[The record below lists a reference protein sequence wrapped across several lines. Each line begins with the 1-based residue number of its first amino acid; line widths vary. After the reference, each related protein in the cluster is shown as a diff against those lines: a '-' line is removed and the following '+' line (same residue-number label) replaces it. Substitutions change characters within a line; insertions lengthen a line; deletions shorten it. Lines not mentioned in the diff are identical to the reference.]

1 VPWVTPQPM
10 AHVQPVQLVR
20 ALGGGPSPHT
30 MGLHHMHRTAPPRPA
45 HASRSVPIAGGEIEV
60 TLLCA
65 GGAGHAAGCGRGS
78 LCALCPPRPFGCVP
92 GQLRTSPN
100 RPAHA
105 LRSASIAGGEI
116 ELALLCAEG
125 QGMLPTPGRACRE
138 RCARRAARVP
148 SWTEPCPCVSLCRR
162 VVDLH
167 ERVRTS
173 TLAPTLTRAS
183 TLTLP
188 PLTP

>member
-1 VPWVTPQPM
+1 M
-10 AHVQPVQLVR
+10 R
-20 ALGGGPSPHT
+20 
-30 MGLHHMHRTAPPRPA
+30 R
-45 HASRSVPIAGGEIEV
+45 
-60 TLLCA
+60 
-65 GGAGHAAGCGRGS
+65 GAGHAAGCGRGS

-173 TLAPTLTRAS
+173 TLAPTLTPAPTYPS
-183 TLTLP
+183 PGSSKFPLLLGDGQKMTTLSPVQLIKGSWTVKVTVVDDFKAEVP
-188 PLTP
+188 

>member
-1 VPWVTPQPM
+1 M
-10 AHVQPVQLVR
+10 R
-20 ALGGGPSPHT
+20 
-30 MGLHHMHRTAPPRPA
+30 R
-45 HASRSVPIAGGEIEV
+45 
-60 TLLCA
+60 
-65 GGAGHAAGCGRGS
+65 GAGHAAGCGRGS

-173 TLAPTLTRAS
+173 TLAPTLTPAP

-188 PLTP
+188 PLNTLTDPNPNPYPNPNRRLPCGDHLTLTLTLTQTLTTALNPNPNPNPDPDHRAQP

>member
-1 VPWVTPQPM
+1 M
-10 AHVQPVQLVR
+10 R
-20 ALGGGPSPHT
+20 
-30 MGLHHMHRTAPPRPA
+30 R
-45 HASRSVPIAGGEIEV
+45 
-60 TLLCA
+60 
-65 GGAGHAAGCGRGS
+65 GAGHAAGCGRGS

-116 ELALLCAEG
+116 ELALLCVEG

-173 TLAPTLTRAS
+173 TLAPTLTPAP

-188 PLTP
+188 PLNTLTDPNPNPYPSPTPNQAPATHQARRRLPRVAGAKTAPQP

>member
-1 VPWVTPQPM
+1 MGDAATHGTCAACAARARPWRRTFTP
-10 AHVQPVQLVR
+10 HD
-20 ALGGGPSPHT
+20 GPAPH
-30 MGLHHMHRTAPPRPA
+30 APYRPA
-45 HASRSVPIAGGEIEV
+45 APGSRVARSVPIAGGEIEV

-116 ELALLCAEG
+116 ELALLCVEG

-148 SWTEPCPCVSLCRR
+148 SWTEPCSCVSLCRR

-173 TLAPTLTRAS
+173 TLAPTLTRAP

-188 PLTP
+188 P